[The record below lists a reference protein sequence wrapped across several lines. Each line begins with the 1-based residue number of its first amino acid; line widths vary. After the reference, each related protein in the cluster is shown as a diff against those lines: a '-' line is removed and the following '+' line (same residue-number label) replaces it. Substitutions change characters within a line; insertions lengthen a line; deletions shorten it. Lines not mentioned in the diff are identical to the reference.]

1 MRMRS
6 IHFTPEQDDFLRRV
20 PNASE
25 LMRLLLD
32 DFRRQADQDKE
43 KS

>member
-1 MRMRS
+1 MKGRL
-6 IHFTPEQDDFLRRV
+6 IYFTPEQDDFLRRV

-32 DFRRQADQDKE
+32 EFRRQSKE
-43 KS
+43 TK